1 MVVKVV
7 SNLAEEAKVRFG
19 WLILFVAAICLV
31 GSVSFFFSEDL
42 VIAGIDMAGDED
54 TFGWYFMALSF
65 VFAFSGLFLALS
77 LGGDD

>member
-7 SNLAEEAKVRFG
+7 GNLAEEAKVRFG
-19 WLILFVAAICLV
+19 WLILIVAAICLV
-31 GSVSFFFSEDL
+31 GAISFFFSEDL
-42 VIAGIDMAGDED
+42 VIAGIDMSGDED

-77 LGGDD
+77 INSDD